1 MSNDLGSPRGGGRSS
16 SEGVS
21 PRGGGRSSSEGESP
35 RGGGRSSSEGNSNSN
50 VGDWGGGGDAPG
62 EGFGDTAACLGV
74 NLTKSSFT
82 ETGAYSPSAALLAA
96 LETPTNEE
104 EWSPV
109 VEKSPGGEW
118 TINDSEPAYKVR
130 LLATGRCKVSKEGK
144 ASNTRELAEICLFD
158 SIAVRLSAGPPR
170 LTRTLNGVAPPA
182 SEPRKQKG
190 TAFAACWLAGSGTSR

>member
-1 MSNDLGSPRGGGRSS
+1 MSNDLGSPRGGGRSSSEGVSPRGGGRSS

-118 TINDSEPAYKVR
+118 TINDSEPA
-130 LLATGRCKVSKEGK
+130 CK
-144 ASNTRELAEICLFD
+144 ANI
-158 SIAVRLSAGPPR
+158 
-170 LTRTLNGVAPPA
+170 
-182 SEPRKQKG
+182 
-190 TAFAACWLAGSGTSR
+190 SGEDDQFNVF

>member
-1 MSNDLGSPRGGGRSS
+1 MSNDLG
-16 SEGVS
+16 
-21 PRGGGRSSSEGESP
+21 SP

-118 TINDSEPAYKVR
+118 TINDSEPA
-130 LLATGRCKVSKEGK
+130 CK
-144 ASNTRELAEICLFD
+144 ANI
-158 SIAVRLSAGPPR
+158 
-170 LTRTLNGVAPPA
+170 
-182 SEPRKQKG
+182 
-190 TAFAACWLAGSGTSR
+190 SGEDDQFNVF